1 MYYIGSYSN
10 LIFEIRDHFL
20 QRARMRN
27 EVQMNVPRDCE
38 KLNDKREIKLCTEAE
53 KSSRVEKDLRCF
65 RMILNNK
72 TIQFTTNSLFC

>member
-10 LIFEIRDHFL
+10 LIFEICDHFL

-27 EVQMNVPRDCE
+27 EVQMNIPRDCE
-38 KLNDKREIKLCTEAE
+38 KLNDKRKIKLCTEAE
-53 KSSRVEKDLRCF
+53 KSTRAAKDLRCF